1 MSKRHVGDGVVLE
14 DILIQASSA
23 AGFEFRG
30 EGKPLRGDIL

>member
-30 EGKPLRGDIL
+30 EGKPSRGDIL